1 MVALQRLRQGV
12 VDDKAHVWLVDA
24 HAKGNGGGNDLHLV
38 SCPVLLHSL
47 PLLWRQASMVIPA
60 QSTLSGP
67 VAHYVYRPSHEVHDY
82 CSNTCALTAS
92 TCSYNTDNLA
102 APSIT
107 IHKAV

>member
-1 MVALQRLRQGV
+1 MVALQRLGQGV

-47 PLLWRQASMVIPA
+47 ALLWCQASMVVPA
-60 QSTLSGP
+60 RLTLSGP
-67 VAHYVYRPSHEVHDY
+67 AAHCVQNLSHGLHDY
-82 CSNTCALTAS
+82 HSNTFDLTAF
-92 TCSYNTDNLA
+92 TCSCNTDNLA
-102 APSIT
+102 APSTT